1 MSDLGFW
8 VEQAP
13 AISNLIV
20 QSLLNSLWQGTAI
33 ALMVWGCLR
42 LLRGASATT
51 RHAIWLATLVVIGT
65 LPLVSTAIVVRGVLA
80 EDPALPAPPGP
91 AAPPVPVALVMP
103 AVPRAPSPA
112 TTFHFDPASPAAS
125 WITPLPSLDWA
136 PAAVSPRDLSWSER
150 MGEWSAWFFQSPLP
164 TVSTALWMLIGG
176 LMLARIFLSYR
187 ALRRIRG
194 SFEELAPGQ
203 IERLRELAG
212 RLGIRRRVMACQS
225 GAVSMPMTIGAWR
238 PAIVL
243 PRDLSPTLTQ
253 SEFDSVMAHEL
264 AHIKRWDY
272 ATNFL
277 QRVVQSYLFFHP
289 AVWLIGKRLI
299 LERELACDDWAVTTC
314 EPRRY
319 AGCLTRLVEVLN
331 ESKPLAAAAGIL
343 FGKTI
348 LRRRVEMLL
357 DHNRNATTNVS
368 KPALVYAVGLAVM
381 LVAVCSWLTPA
392 IAVPLAQDPAPKAA
406 KKKEPTPAAKSGTAT
421 RNRVGQ
427 TAPAAPLPPAP
438 PEAPEIADFDIPEP
452 PEPPLPPLAMLEGSL
467 GVTAPPAAL
476 ANLIGIQDEKEKK
489 PVVPENEMLTLLSD
503 IVKRDADPT
512 VRGEALRGIY
522 RLRSDAAI
530 NTLIQLYDSVSDV
543 KTKGEILGYLIRRNG
558 DNSKA
563 IAKLTSIAKSEQNEE
578 LRNRALRAL
587 ASAPGDE
594 SVNTLIQ
601 VYDGL
606 KDQKSKLSVIR
617 SLGVNRSR
625 KAADKLMEIAKND
638 SDPVVRQAA
647 IRGLQGGGGALGT
660 TYSGVWAPGLN
671 GFTFDG
677 PIELFDGKRFEFDS
691 QKMEEMQKRIEEQM
705 KQFQERWQKA
715 YPKLQ
720 QRMKELEE
728 KRKSG
733 SEAEKKQL
741 EQEIEQI
748 QKELEESGLMLRGEP
763 RIRVA
768 PRAVRPTR
776 PATIL

>member
-8 VEQAP
+8 AEQAP
-13 AISNLIV
+13 AISNLIT

-33 ALMVWGCLR
+33 ALLVWGCMR

-80 EDPALPAPPGP
+80 EDPALPAPP
-91 AAPPVPVALVMP
+91 ALVLP
-103 AVPRAPSPA
+103 AVPRVEPA
-112 TTFHFDPASPAAS
+112 ETWHDDLG
-125 WITPLPSLDWA
+125 PLPDLDWA
-136 PAAVSPRDLSWSER
+136 PAAVFPRLTSRMTWSER

-176 LMLARIFLSYR
+176 LMLARIILSYR

-194 SFEELAPGQ
+194 SFEELTPGQ

-212 RLGIRRRVMACQS
+212 RLGIRRRVMAYQS
-225 GAVSMPMTIGAWR
+225 VVVSMPMTIGAWR

-253 SEFDSVMAHEL
+253 AEYDSVMAHEL

-289 AVWLIGKRLI
+289 AVWLIGRRLI

-314 EPRRY
+314 EPRHY

-331 ESKPLAAAAGIL
+331 DSKPLAAAAGIL

-406 KKKEPTPAAKSGTAT
+406 KKKEPTPAAKSGTTT

-427 TAPAAPLPPAP
+427 TAPAAPLPPEP

-452 PEPPLPPLAMLEGSL
+452 PEPPLPPLALLDGDL
-467 GVTAPPAAL
+467 GVTAPAAL
-476 ANLIGIQDEKEKK
+476 ANLIGIQDDKEKK

-512 VRGEALRGIY
+512 VRSEALRGIY

-530 NTLIQLYDSVSDV
+530 NTLIQLYDSVGDV

-617 SLGVNRSR
+617 SLGVNKSR

-647 IRGLQGGGGALGT
+647 IRGLQGGGGGVLGS
-660 TYSGVWAPGLN
+660 TYSGVWGPGLN

-776 PATIL
+776 PVTIL